1 MKLIEVKSLVIPEVK
16 VVRFGRFKDERGY
29 FTEPYRSSDL
39 HEDPRTDFLHDVKF
53 LQQNESYST
62 AGVIRG
68 LHFQWTP
75 HMGKFVR
82 TIRGRMVDMVM
93 DIRKGSPTL
102 GHIIAYALP
111 DSLDADYSE
120 WIWVPPGFAH
130 GNYFTVE
137 STIEYFCTAEY
148 SPTTESGIS
157 PLAPDIDWS
166 DIALRFAD
174 AEQFDT
180 DLMKLPEP
188 TLLRSFIAEHWTP
201 IEIFERQVL
210 RQTTGNQ
217 HTRDTRGTLG
227 TKGNFVSAFI
237 GEAVHLLRDNVGG
250 IAKRTT
256 KHIGKFKNW
265 CRDFLITEPFRNGP
279 PGFLYTAMRAA
290 LLRQDVACSSNGL
303 QTGHISSFL
312 RESLKVKKIT
322 APPKL

>member
-166 DIALRFAD
+166 QCD
-174 AEQFDT
+174 
-180 DLMKLPEP
+180 
-188 TLLRSFIAEHWTP
+188 S
-201 IEIFERQVL
+201 
-210 RQTTGNQ
+210 
-217 HTRDTRGTLG
+217 
-227 TKGNFVSAFI
+227 
-237 GEAVHLLRDNVGG
+237 
-250 IAKRTT
+250 
-256 KHIGKFKNW
+256 
-265 CRDFLITEPFRNGP
+265 
-279 PGFLYTAMRAA
+279 
-290 LLRQDVACSSNGL
+290 
-303 QTGHISSFL
+303 
-312 RESLKVKKIT
+312 SLKAEFDLIVQHSANMSEKDRDGQSLADWLADPRSNHYTI
-322 APPKL
+322 